1 MLPSSGAVGSSLS
14 PRAEGGKPWARAERH
29 IGPVSG
35 GTAPAGAAGHP
46 EQASVASVT
55 ASEET
60 TMRHALVVTQL
71 IHEARSSGPQ
81 AAERQLADAPPEPE
95 APADPDP
102 EPRPRRLATLF
113 RRARVRALGLGAES
127 PGGGA

>member
-1 MLPSSGAVGSSLS
+1 VT
-14 PRAEGGKPWARAERH
+14 
-29 IGPVSG
+29 G

-55 ASEET
+55 ATEET
-60 TMRHALVVTQL
+60 TMRHALVATQL
-71 IHEARSSGPQ
+71 FHEARSAGPR
-81 AAERQLADAPPEPE
+81 AAERQLADAPPDAPPE
-95 APADPDP
+95 APAADL

-113 RRARVRALGLGAES
+113 RRARVRALGLGTES